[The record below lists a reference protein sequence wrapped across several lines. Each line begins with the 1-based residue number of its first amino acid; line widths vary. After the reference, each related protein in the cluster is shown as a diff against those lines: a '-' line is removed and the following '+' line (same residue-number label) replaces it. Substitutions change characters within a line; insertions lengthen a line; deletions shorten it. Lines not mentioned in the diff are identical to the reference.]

1 MRSDLEAHIRHLLET
16 DGLKTDDLA
25 DSSGLESALEPTGDI
40 AADAVDRVERRQ
52 PVPPHLEDALEA
64 IVLPKLRPVYDIHED
79 TFNDCPS
86 PWTELNNH
94 RDKLSKAIRAIGR
107 VDASGLDIPYAG
119 TAFLVGKGVLLTN
132 RHVAAIFTNG
142 LGVKGLTFKFGIQ
155 PEIDLKQEID
165 SDDEV
170 LLEIKETLLIHP
182 YWDAALL
189 RVEGFPDDREPLQL
203 AATPPAELQGRLA
216 TIVGY
221 PARDPRNDLDLQKKI
236 FRVFEKKRLQPGRT
250 MAMKQCT
257 SFGNTVEALAHDCS
271 TLGGNSGS
279 ALIDVE
285 TGLVLGLHFSGEYL
299 KANYSVPAWEFT
311 RDPKVADFGVNF
323 NKPAEP
329 KPAPEWLSSWRDL
342 SAA

>member
-1 MRSDLEAHIRHLLET
+1 MRPGLEAHIRHLLQA
-16 DGLKTDDLA
+16 DGLKANDLA
-25 DSSGLESALEPTGDI
+25 DPSGLESALESASDI
-40 AADAVDRVERRQ
+40 GADAVDRVERHQR
-52 PVPPHLEDALEA
+52 VPPHLEDALEA
-64 IVLPKLRPVYDIHED
+64 IVLPKLRPVYDIHDD
-79 TFNDCPS
+79 TFNDCS
-86 PWTELNNH
+86 TPWTELNNH
-94 RDKLSKAIRAIGR
+94 RDKLSKAIRSIGR

-132 RHVAAIFTNG
+132 RHVAAIFTDG
-142 LGVKGLTFKFGIQ
+142 LGVKGLKFKFGIQ

-189 RVEGFPDDREPLQL
+189 KVEGFPDDCEPLRL
-203 AATPPAELQGRLA
+203 AATAPAELQGRLA

-221 PARDPRNDLDLQKKI
+221 PARDPRNDLDLQKRI

-250 MAMKQCT
+250 MAMKQCV
-257 SFGNTVEALAHDCS
+257 SFGNTVDALAHDCS

-285 TGLVLGLHFSGEYL
+285 TGQVLGLHFSGEYL
-299 KANYSVPAWEFT
+299 KANYAVPAWELAL
-311 RDPKVADFGVNF
+311 DPKVVDFGVNF
-323 NKPAEP
+323 EKAPEP
-329 KPAPEWLSSWRDL
+329 KPVPAWLNAWSN
-342 SAA
+342 A